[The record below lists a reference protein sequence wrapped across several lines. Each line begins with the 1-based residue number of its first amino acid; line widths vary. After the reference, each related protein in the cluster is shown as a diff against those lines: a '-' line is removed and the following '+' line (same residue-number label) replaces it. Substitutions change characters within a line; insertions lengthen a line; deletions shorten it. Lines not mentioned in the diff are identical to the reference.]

1 MVSISR
7 IKDLGKKIPLSAAVT
22 EIIGEDSQGQRI
34 DNFLIK
40 RLKNVPKSHIY
51 QLLRSGQVRLNSKRI
66 GPQYHLQSGDAV
78 RIPPVR
84 MVESSVSLRKKL
96 PASGFI
102 RFNVLFED
110 EALVVVNKPP
120 GVAVHGGSGV
130 SFGVIEQLRAQ
141 HPEWKFL
148 ELVHRLD
155 RETSG
160 VLLLAKSRAALVEL
174 HRQIRAGTM
183 VKRYLTL
190 VKGKW
195 RNPKQNVTLAL
206 NKYSPPQVRDGWQ

>member
-66 GPQYHLQSGDAV
+66 GPEYHLQSGDAV

-96 PASGFI
+96 PTSGFI

-130 SFGVIEQLRAQ
+130 SFGSLNNCVPNIRNGSFWSSSIALTGKPPVSCCWRRVALRWLSCTGSYGREQ
-141 HPEWKFL
+141 W
-148 ELVHRLD
+148 
-155 RETSG
+155 
-160 VLLLAKSRAALVEL
+160 
-174 HRQIRAGTM
+174 
-183 VKRYLTL
+183 
-190 VKGKW
+190 
-195 RNPKQNVTLAL
+195 
-206 NKYSPPQVRDGWQ
+206 